1 MKFTRHKLARVLVQ
15 AFCLFVVSNAAV
27 SAQST
32 TEADALAAVK
42 LATNP
47 TTKLTAAEDFIAKF
61 PNSTAR
67 VSVAEAIAGEILKI
81 KNGTVAL
88 TLLDRANAI
97 FTSEKEREVLK
108 PAALEAYVIGNR
120 PDEAFAL
127 AAEMLAKNPDDI
139 QVLTRMTQDGTE
151 ETSKKNRKYANVSLQ
166 YGLKAIALLEAD
178 TKPAGVADEV
188 FSAQRGKLDR
198 LYQQTAIL
206 YLALG
211 NAEEAKTRLTKA
223 STLSPK
229 DPSNYALLGR
239 VINVDYLTQKDA
251 YEAMKDLKSKQEAQ
265 KKLEALL
272 DSMIDAYARAVGLA
286 TGRVE
291 YQSLL
296 QSVIPDLTVYYKIRH
311 NESIK
316 GLQELIS
323 RYRLAP

>member
-1 MKFTRHKLARVLVQ
+1 MKLANHKLTRVLVQ
-15 AFCLFVVSNAAV
+15 AFCVFVISNAAV

-47 TTKLTAAEDFIAKF
+47 TTKLTAAEDFIARF

-67 VSVAEAIAGEILKI
+67 VDVAEAIAGEILKV
-81 KNGTVAL
+81 KNGMVAL
-88 TLLDRANAI
+88 TLLERAQAI

-108 PAALEAYVIGNR
+108 PAALEAYVIGNK

-139 QVLTRMTQDGTE
+139 QVLTRMTQEGTE
-151 ETSKKNRKYANVSLQ
+151 EASKKNRKYSNISLQ

-178 TKPAGVADEV
+178 TKPASVANEV
-188 FSAQRGKLDR
+188 WAKQRAKLDR

-206 YLALG
+206 YLAVG
-211 NAEEAKTRLTKA
+211 NAPEAKARLTKA
-223 STLSPK
+223 STLSPQ

-251 YEAMKDLKSKQEAQ
+251 YEAMKDAKSKQESQ
-265 KKLEALL
+265 KKLDALL

-296 QSVIPDLTVYYKIRH
+296 QSVVPDLTAYYKARH
-311 NESIK
+311 NQSIK
-316 GLQELIS
+316 GLQELIN
-323 RYRLAP
+323 RYRAAP